1 LRRLVFAD
9 DLVAS
14 VLFQHEFHH
23 TREGRFVIHD
33 HDPLFHVGSFFGP
46 VASLTMVSMTRVGIT
61 IAPLSSSLGAWLAS
75 FSKSLYTARAVWLTH
90 ACRI

>member
-1 LRRLVFAD
+1 
-9 DLVAS
+9 
-14 VLFQHEFHH
+14 
-23 TREGRFVIHD
+23 
-33 HDPLFHVGSFFGP
+33 
-46 VASLTMVSMTRVGIT
+46 MVSMTRVGIT